1 MGFVDKLKGF
11 FGFEKAKRYRDRD
24 LRALEDKERFDDSNP
39 QMSGD
44 KGKSGN
50 VNDYLRL
57 YRSQPWVYACVRDIS
72 QAVSTVDFQV
82 LRDETELNKKHPIYR
97 LIRKPNKNETF
108 GVFRRRIFIHL
119 ELTGN
124 SFIEI
129 VRDKQDN
136 IIGMYVLRPDWIK
149 ILPHPKHKIAGYLYE
164 IPGGETIAFSPEEI
178 LHLMYSDSED
188 EFWGI
193 SPAMAAQNGILLD
206 FYAATFNRNYFIQGA
221 EPNAVFESEFSITE
235 KTYDR
240 IRNTWHKRHGGSN
253 IGHLPAILEEGL
265 KYKPITSNHKDMQ
278 FIEQRKSSKEEIFEV
293 FDVPI
298 DWRKDLKQKKSFYF
312 SNIIPKL
319 TWFAEVFNEYLLNPE
334 GAEDRDKFQIKFI
347 TRSIEA
353 MVEDEE
359 VKAKIAQSN
368 VSHGIWTPNE
378 AREYQY
384 GWKPVPWGDTYWAPV
399 GLMEWDNPRRS
410 GEPEGDDGTEG
421 PLPTDETPSP
431 NGNGPGRNA
440 TTDDKTNGTA
450 SPSHVPKINQK
461 VPVNDKTDPIKKKV
475 DEDMINITV
484 NMPEQ
489 HHTTNINVPEIKIP
503 EIKMPDSVSIPA
515 PQVNINIEKQDLPQ
529 IVIPAPVVNLNV
541 EKQDLPQIIVPAPV
555 VNLNVEKQDREVPII
570 NFNPQ
575 INIEQ
580 PEININPELK
590 VPNTIE
596 EQRVL
601 RDKQNRITGTI
612 TEKKVVEEDKNK
624 KEDKNKE
631 EDNKEKN

>member
-1 MGFVDKLKGF
+1 MGFIDKFKGF
-11 FGFEKAKRYRDRD
+11 FGFEKAKRYPDRD
-24 LRALEDKERFDDSNP
+24 LRALEDKERFDDSDP
-39 QMSGD
+39 QMSGE

-57 YRSQPWVYACVRDIS
+57 YRVHPWIYACVRDIS

-82 LRDETELNKKHPIYR
+82 LRDGTELNKKHPTYR

-124 SFIEI
+124 SFVEI

-164 IPGGETIAFSPEEI
+164 VPGGETIPYAPEEI

-188 EFWGI
+188 EFWGV

-206 FYAATFNRNYFIQGA
+206 LYASTFNRNYFIYGA

-240 IRNTWHKRHGGSN
+240 IRNTWFKRHGGSKN
-253 IGHLPAILEEGL
+253 GHMPAILEEGL
-265 KYKPITSNHKDMQ
+265 KYKPITSSHKDMQ
-278 FIEQRKSSKEEIFEV
+278 FVEQRKMSKDEIFEV
-293 FDVPI
+293 YDVPI

-334 GAEDRDKFQIKFI
+334 GAEDKDKFEIKFI

-384 GWKPVPWGDTYWAPV
+384 GWDKVPWGDTYWAPV

-410 GEPEGDDGTEG
+410 GESEEGDGTEG
-421 PLPTDETPSP
+421 PLPTDDTPSP
-431 NGNGPGRNA
+431 DGNGPGRNA
-440 TTDDKTNGTA
+440 TTDDKTNGTS
-450 SPSHVPKINQK
+450 SPSHVPKVDQK
-461 VPVNDKTDPIKKKV
+461 VPTSDKTDPVKKKV

-489 HHTTNINVPEIKIP
+489 HHVTNINVPEIKIP
-503 EIKMPDSVSIPA
+503 EIHMPDVHCDP
-515 PQVNINIEKQDLPQ
+515 NIT
-529 IVIPAPVVNLNV
+529 VPVPDVKINV
-541 EKQDLPQIIVPAPV
+541 EKQDLPQIIIPAPI
-555 VNLNVEKQDREVPII
+555 VNLNVEKQETPVVNINVEKQSYPQPII
-570 NFNPQ
+570 NLSPN
-575 INIEQ
+575 INVAT

-590 VPNTIE
+590 IPDTIE
-596 EQRVL
+596 EQRIL
-601 RDKQNRITGTI
+601 RDKNNRITGSIKETRQ
-612 TEKKVVEEDKNK
+612 KDKDEEV
-624 KEDKNKE
+624 KE
-631 EDNKEKN
+631 